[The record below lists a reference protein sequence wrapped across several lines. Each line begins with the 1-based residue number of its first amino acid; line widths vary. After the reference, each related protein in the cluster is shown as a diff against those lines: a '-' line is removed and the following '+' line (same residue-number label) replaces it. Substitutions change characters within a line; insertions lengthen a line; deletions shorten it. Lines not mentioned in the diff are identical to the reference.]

1 MGRHKTPAEA
11 MKRLRDMKKK
21 NPDYKWKNPLAG
33 FSERQRKR
41 QEEAKKRREY
51 MRTYPIVRRDL
62 PGVLNKAKK

>member
-41 QEEAKKRREY
+41 QERRSEEKERIY
-51 MRTYPIVRRDL
+51 ENTSYC
-62 PGVLNKAKK
+62 

>member
-41 QEEAKKRREY
+41 QEEAKKRREF
-51 MRTYPIVRRDL
+51 MRNYLTSQ
-62 PGVLNKAKK
+62 NKAKK